1 MIFPICVAP
10 AKLCCSLRVVNPEKK
25 AFQPH
30 WRTDIY
36 AAWQRRRAGAVPERA
51 VRRHIT

>member
-1 MIFPICVAP
+1 MVFLICVAP
-10 AKLCCSLRVVNPEKK
+10 ELCCSLRVVNPEKK

-36 AAWQRRRAGAVPERA
+36 AAWPCPWAGAVPERA
-51 VRRHIT
+51 VPRHIT